1 MRNGTAATCNSKIGN
16 RHRSGEHVRRIV
28 ARSQLPGAREPDPA
42 TNSNGGNSNN
52 KLCHID
58 VAVADRCNTNN
69 LQLGEGNA
77 TLRRCSEVNVK
88 RAIAHDYSATIPPLE
103 IIAYSVTARV
113 YAKRNLSRDSVSA
126 LLCAY

>member
-1 MRNGTAATCNSKIGN
+1 MIP
-16 RHRSGEHVRRIV
+16 
-28 ARSQLPGAREPDPA
+28 LPGAREPDPA

-58 VAVADRCNTNN
+58 VAVANRCNTNN
-69 LQLGEGNA
+69 LQFGEGNA

>member
-1 MRNGTAATCNSKIGN
+1 MIP
-16 RHRSGEHVRRIV
+16 
-28 ARSQLPGAREPDPA
+28 LPGASKPNPA
-42 TNSNGGNSNN
+42 TNSNGGNTNN

-58 VAVADRCNTNN
+58 VADANRCNTANIPF
-69 LQLGEGNA
+69 GEGNA

-103 IIAYSVTARV
+103 TIAYWVTATV

-126 LLCAY
+126 LLCAAHFASFSHVGRILRQLVPHQEE